1 MLKKI
6 AFAYHGTHAAVG
18 DLQVKRML
26 PIRYIQTVGPFF
38 FLDYLVPTISEP
50 KLAEAPT
57 GDFAHPHRGIATFTY
72 LFNGEISH
80 YDSRGNRGTVS
91 DGGAQWMKAG
101 NGIIHDENP
110 SARFQEAGGLMHGMQ
125 FWINLPAIHKAEL
138 PEYLAIQAHDFRSI
152 ILPNDAGIL
161 KVLIGTYNELTSPVK
176 RFSGQFN
183 YHLKLN
189 PGAAFTH
196 SVNKQFESALFIP
209 DATIEVNG
217 ATHGNGELLVFE
229 IEGDEINLFN
239 PGILPADIIIF
250 GGEGYTEPIV
260 AEGPF
265 VMNSA
270 SGIADAYRDYN
281 NGKYGTIDY
290 GS

>member
-6 AFAYHGTHAAVG
+6 AFAYHGTPAAVG

-26 PIRYIQTVGPFF
+26 PNRYMQTVGPFF
-38 FLDYLVPTISEP
+38 FLDYLLPNMSKP
-50 KLAEAPT
+50 KPAVAPT

-110 SARFQEAGGLMHGMQ
+110 STRFQEAGGLMHGMQ
-125 FWINLPAIHKAEL
+125 FWINLPAINKAEL
-138 PEYLAIQAHDFRSI
+138 PEYLAVQAQDFTSI
-152 ILPNDAGIL
+152 SLANDAGQL
-161 KVLIGTYNELTSPVK
+161 KVLIGTYHEQISPIK
-176 RFSGQFN
+176 RFSQQFS
-183 YHLKLN
+183 YHVKLN
-189 PGAAFTH
+189 PGANFMLP
-196 SVNKQFESALFIP
+196 VDKQFESALFIP
-209 DATIEVNG
+209 DTTIEVNG
-217 ATHGNGELLVFE
+217 AIHGNGELLVFE

-239 PGILPADIIIF
+239 PGNRPADIIIF
-250 GGEGYTEPIV
+250 GGEGYTEPII

-270 SGIADAYRDYN
+270 SEIADAYRDYN

>member
-18 DLQVKRML
+18 DLEVKRML
-26 PIRYIQTVGPFF
+26 PNRYIQTVGPFF
-38 FLDYLVPTISEP
+38 FLDYLLPNISEP
-50 KLAEAPT
+50 RKAVAPT

-138 PEYLAIQAHDFRSI
+138 PEYLAVQAQDFPTVE
-152 ILPNDAGIL
+152 LPNKAGIL

-189 PGAAFTH
+189 PGAAFTLPI
-196 SVNKQFESALFIP
+196 NPQFESALFIP
-209 DATIEVNG
+209 DTTIEVNG
-217 ATHGNGELLVFE
+217 ALHGHGELLVFD
-229 IEGDEINLFN
+229 IEGNEINLIN
-239 PGILPADIIIF
+239 HGSLPANLIIF

-270 SGIADAYRDYN
+270 SGIADAYRDYS

-290 GS
+290 NS

>member
-6 AFAYHGTHAAVG
+6 AFAYHGTIAAVG

-26 PIRYIQTVGPFF
+26 PNRYMQTVGPFF
-38 FLDYLVPTISEP
+38 FLDYLLPNMSEP
-50 KLAEAPT
+50 KPASAPT

-110 SARFQEAGGLMHGMQ
+110 SIHFQEAGGLMHGMQ
-125 FWINLPAIHKAEL
+125 FWINLPAINKAEQ
-138 PEYLAIQAHDFRSI
+138 PEYLALQAQDFPSI
-152 ILPNDAGIL
+152 SLPTDAGQL
-161 KVLIGTYNELTSPVK
+161 KVLIGTYNEKTSSVK
-176 RFSGQFN
+176 CFSQQFN

-189 PGAAFTH
+189 PGATFKLL
-196 SVNKQFESALFIP
+196 VDKQFESALFIP
-209 DATIEVNG
+209 DTTIEVNG
-217 ATHGNGELLVFE
+217 ALHGNGELLVFE

-239 PGILPADIIIF
+239 HGLHPANIIIF

-270 SGIADAYRDYN
+270 SGIADAYRDYS
-281 NGKYGTIDY
+281 NGKYGIMDY

>member
-26 PIRYIQTVGPFF
+26 PNRYIQTVGPFF
-38 FLDYLVPTISEP
+38 FLDYLLPNISEP
-50 KLAEAPT
+50 RKAEAPT

-80 YDSRGNRGTVS
+80 FDSRGNRGTVS

-125 FWINLPAIHKAEL
+125 FWINLPTIHKAEL
-138 PEYLAIQAHDFRSI
+138 PEYLAVQAHDFPTLE
-152 ILPNDAGIL
+152 LPNDAGIL
-161 KVLIGTYNELTSPVK
+161 KVLIGTYDEQTSPVK
-176 RFSGQFN
+176 CFSGQFN

-189 PGAAFTH
+189 PGKAFTLPI
-196 SVNKQFESALFIP
+196 NPQFESALFIP
-209 DATIEVNG
+209 DTTIEVNG
-217 ATHGNGELLVFE
+217 ATHGQGELLVFE
-229 IEGDEINLFN
+229 IEGDDFNLFN
-239 PGILPADIIIF
+239 PGTQPADLIIF

-270 SGIADAYRDYN
+270 SGIADAYRDYS

-290 GS
+290 NS